1 MKLKDAQTLFTAM
14 ADETR
19 LRILNLLG
27 EGELCVC
34 DLMKVLGEPQSKVS
48 RHLAY
53 LRRAKLV
60 TARRRGPWMHY
71 RLAGLEPRVLG
82 PILGTFSER
91 RDAIEELERDLKKFR
106 RQKDCLVGCC
116 G

>member
-1 MKLKDAQTLFTAM
+1 MKLKDTQAMFNAM

-34 DLMKVLGEPQSKVS
+34 DLMKVLEEPQSKVS

-60 TARRRGPWMHY
+60 TARRRGLWMHY
-71 RLAGLEPRVLG
+71 RIAGLEPRVLG
-82 PILGTFSER
+82 PVLAAFSQR
-91 RDAIEELERDLKKFR
+91 RGEIEELERDLKKFR
-106 RQKDCLVGCC
+106 KQKDCLVGCC
-116 G
+116 E